1 MLNKNLNKSNQLN
14 QNNKIKED
22 KVMERREEIR
32 TKIEELIN
40 KIKEE
45 EKELKYFDDNLI
57 FKDYT
62 KNRIYTNYNFDN
74 IYDMIM
80 EWANNKFI
88 YYSEA
93 DEFLENYDI
102 FEEIKNMQFEYGF
115 TPDNQCQLASF
126 ILERETMDRDY
137 STLEDIQDKIGK
149 IEELQEE
156 LDEIE
161 EEIEP
166 VEEVER

>member
-1 MLNKNLNKSNQLN
+1 MKNLNQSNQLN
-14 QNNKIKED
+14 NNEIKED

-32 TKIEELIN
+32 TEIEELIH

-45 EKELKYFDDNLI
+45 EKELKYFDDSLI
-57 FKDYT
+57 YKDYT

-80 EWANNKFI
+80 EWANYKFI

-93 DEFLENYDI
+93 DEFLEKYDI
-102 FEEIKNMQFEYGF
+102 FEEIKNMQSEYGF
-115 TPDNQCQLASF
+115 VPDNQCQLAAY
-126 ILERETMDRDY
+126 IIAREAMDRDY
-137 STLEDIQDKIGK
+137 STLEDIQDKLGK

-161 EEIEP
+161 EEVEP